1 MKVILRED
9 ISGLGKT
16 GDIVSVASGY
26 ARNFLFPKD
35 LAYEASKGHL
45 KLLDQEKAAKERK
58 AKREMKTAE
67 DMAARISETS
77 VTLKVK
83 VGEGDRLYGSVTNR
97 DLADALAKEG
107 IEVDRHKIII
117 EEPLKTLG
125 VYTVSVKLHQEITAK
140 FKVWLEKE

>member
-1 MKVILRED
+1 MKIILRED
-9 ISGLGKT
+9 ISGLGKS
-16 GDIVSVASGY
+16 GEIVNVANGY

-45 KLLDQEKAAKERK
+45 KLLEQENAAKGRK

-77 VTLKVK
+77 ITLKVK

-107 IEVDRHKIII
+107 IEVDRHKITID
-117 EEPLKTLG
+117 EPLKTLG
-125 VYTVSVKLHQEITAK
+125 VYTVSIKLHQEITAK